1 MAVDE
6 PTSRFRS
13 WALYRRFYRG
23 SERWVVLAVVG
34 ALVSSAL
41 VVPLSLLIRRVFDE
55 GLDPA
60 GDTALAPLVGA
71 MAVVIVSQAALGAA
85 VSLLMVWTTA
95 RATASLRYEL
105 IDRLQH
111 IDRTRFMADEPARL
125 HAILVADS
133 NRAGRLARAVVGGIV
148 PNAVTLAF
156 IVPYLFWINPLLS
169 TILAVVVPL
178 TYGVDRALRNRVEA
192 GARDDRQAFHRYD
205 MAISR
210 ALRIWDL
217 TVAQTAE
224 DEERRRVIDR
234 IDRRADAMVHLERWS
249 AGYRA
254 LQSVIVGTT
263 GLIALLVGGLAV
275 RSGSMTTG
283 SLISYFVVLVL
294 AQGAARRLLGAMPG
308 VLAGHEVLTSLSDWL
323 GPLRPADL
331 VEPRDPTF
339 EPDGSFRFDGVR
351 FAYPE
356 LPLILD
362 DVTVSVEAGDF
373 VALSGPNGSGKTTL
387 INLLLGW
394 YRPAGGVITVAG
406 RALEGGR
413 VAQWR
418 ERVALVQQEPRFF
431 AGTVRDNLRYGCAAR
446 TDDELWAAARI
457 ATADT
462 VIEQLDD
469 GLDTVISEDG
479 MNLSGGERQRLALTR
494 GIVRDPLLLVLD
506 EPTNHLDR
514 GSVERLVA
522 NVEQL
527 QERPTIVLITHDD
540 GLLARADRV
549 IDLRVPVLP

>member
-1 MAVDE
+1 PDADAALPPLIGGMA
-6 PTSRFRS
+6 
-13 WALYRRFYRG
+13 G
-23 SERWVVLAVVG
+23 
-34 ALVSSAL
+34 
-41 VVPLSLLIRRVFDE
+41 
-55 GLDPA
+55 
-60 GDTALAPLVGA
+60 
-71 MAVVIVSQAALGAA
+71 VIVAQAALGAA

-105 IDRLQH
+105 IDRLQG

-133 NRAGRLARAVVGGIV
+133 NRAGRLARAVVSGIV

-169 TILAVVVPL
+169 SILAVVVPV
-178 TYGVDRALRNRVEA
+178 TYGVDRALRSRVETS
-192 GARDDRQAFHRYD
+192 AREDREAFHRFD
-205 MAISR
+205 VSISR

-224 DEERRRVIDR
+224 REERRRVTDR
-234 IDRRADAMVHLERWS
+234 IDGRADAMVHLERWS

-254 LQSVIVGTT
+254 LQSVIVGMT
-263 GLIALLVGGLAV
+263 GLIALLVGGVAV

-308 VLAGHEVLTSLSDWL
+308 VLAGNEVLASLSDWL
-323 GPLRPADL
+323 GPEGRVDPIEPA
-331 VEPRDPTF
+331 DPTF

-356 LPLILD
+356 LPPILD
-362 DVTVSVEAGDF
+362 DMTVSVGAGEF
-373 VALSGPNGSGKTTL
+373 VALSGPNGSGKTTM

-394 YRPAGGVITVAG
+394 YRPQRGSITVAG
-406 RALEGGR
+406 RPLGGGR
-413 VAQWR
+413 VGQWR

-431 AGTVRDNLRYGCAAR
+431 AGTVRDNLLYGSGTR
-446 TDDELWAAARI
+446 TDGELWAAARI

-469 GLDTVISEDG
+469 GLNTELAEDG
-479 MNLSGGERQRLALTR
+479 MNLSGGERQRLALAR

-514 GSVERLVA
+514 GSVERLVE

-527 QERPTIVLITHDD
+527 RERPTIVLITHDQ

-549 IDLRVPVLP
+549 IDLRVPALG